1 MNHPRDTAGHTVND
15 TADELARVLAH
26 LHARVDALD
35 AWRAHQS
42 DLLDEHLN
50 SHPDPD
56 RDDLGPD
63 EGIDGPDLVGDDFGG
78 VDLGRAE
85 LDGNDADRRPA
96 PPAIGGYALIEW
108 VHDTVAAI
116 TARPLRGEF
125 AWCPLWWEHPEAVFR
140 FEALHGAWTELAPEP
155 GAALSI
161 WIRDHLDPCLQ
172 VLLSPNGPFAD
183 CAHTERHHRAPTTH
197 RPLPTLPT
205 TPP

>member
-1 MNHPRDTAGHTVND
+1 MSRPD
-15 TADELARVLAH
+15 TADDLARVLAH
-26 LHARVDALD
+26 LQARVDALD

-50 SHPDPD
+50 NHPDPD
-56 RDDLGPD
+56 DLDPADDL
-63 EGIDGPDLVGDDFGG
+63 DGSEHRRHGHRRRRSRRTRGL
-78 VDLGRAE
+78 
-85 LDGNDADRRPA
+85 DRRPA
-96 PPAIGGYALIEW
+96 TPAIGGYALIEW

-116 TARPLRGEF
+116 IARPLRGEF

-183 CAHTERHHRAPTTH
+183 CAHTERHRSSPHPHRRY
-197 RPLPTLPT
+197 RPC
-205 TPP
+205 PPPRPP

>member
-1 MNHPRDTAGHTVND
+1 MSRPD
-15 TADELARVLAH
+15 TADDLARVLTN

-50 SHPDPD
+50 NHRDPD
-56 RDDLGPD
+56 KLDPPD
-63 EGIDGPDLVGDDFGG
+63 
-78 VDLGRAE
+78 E
-85 LDGNDADRRPA
+85 LDGSEIDETAIGGADLDGKGLDKRPA
-96 PPAIGGYALIEW
+96 TPAIGGYALIDW

-183 CAHTERHHRAPTTH
+183 CAHTERHRNSPHPH

-205 TPP
+205 TTPP

>member
-1 MNHPRDTAGHTVND
+1 MSRPD
-15 TADELARVLAH
+15 TADDLAH
-26 LHARVDALD
+26 VLTHLQARVDALD

-50 SHPDPD
+50 HHPDPD
-56 RDDLGPD
+56 DPDPADDLD
-63 EGIDGPDLVGDDFGG
+63 SSELNDTTIGG
-78 VDLGRAE
+78 AD
-85 LDGNDADRRPA
+85 LDGHAVDRRPA
-96 PPAIGGYALIEW
+96 TPAIGGYALIEW

-183 CAHTERHHRAPTTH
+183 CAHTERHRNSPHPH

-205 TPP
+205 TTPP

>member
-1 MNHPRDTAGHTVND
+1 MSRPD
-15 TADELARVLAH
+15 TADDLARVLTH
-26 LHARVDALD
+26 LQARVDALD

-50 SHPDPD
+50 NHPDPD
-56 RDDLGPD
+56 DLDPADDLDGS
-63 EGIDGPDLVGDDFGG
+63 EIDDTAIGG
-78 VDLGRAE
+78 AD
-85 LDGNDADRRPA
+85 LDGHGLDQRPA
-96 PPAIGGYALIEW
+96 TPAIGGYALIEW

-183 CAHTERHHRAPTTH
+183 CAHTERHRSSPHPH

-205 TPP
+205 TTPP